1 MAISKVSGS
10 ASRPSRNTKP
20 ATSKP
25 KPTGTNSNTNKPKP
39 SAPNKPASTPN
50 APQASEKPSASGGKL
65 ASALTESFAGLNTAS
80 RATVFIDDDHVGT

>member
-1 MAISKVSGS
+1 MAISKASSS

-25 KPTGTNSNTNKPKP
+25 KPSAPSKPKP
-39 SAPNKPASTPN
+39 SSPSKPNPATN
-50 APQASEKPSASGGKL
+50 APQASEKPSAGGGKL